1 MFVPVFLFSSYL
13 NIYDYKVDSAGLSAA
28 WSGLYLL
35 LARRRKQAFVSKWG
49 PRGIIRGTT
58 MGLCV
63 AQLVSGG
70 MVYAVG
76 RRDKEEHEAGG
87 KPV

>member
-1 MFVPVFLFSSYL
+1 
-13 NIYDYKVDSAGLSAA
+13 
-28 WSGLYLL
+28 
-35 LARRRKQAFVSKWG
+35 
-49 PRGIIRGTT
+49 

-76 RRDKEEHEAGG
+76 RRGGEEHEAGG
-87 KPV
+87 KSV